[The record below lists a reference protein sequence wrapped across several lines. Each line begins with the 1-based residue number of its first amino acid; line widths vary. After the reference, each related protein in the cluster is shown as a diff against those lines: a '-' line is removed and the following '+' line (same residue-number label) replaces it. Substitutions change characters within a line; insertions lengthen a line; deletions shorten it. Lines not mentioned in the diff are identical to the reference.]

1 MVQAGA
7 RLPTMVATKWPHSR
21 RGRFKALGTHVLG
34 KVQGTSVGTCWV
46 TLHARAYTLSPG
58 RSGLSSFRA
67 PGFVF
72 QISEVRKVAGLTY
85 PNLATSH
92 RAR

>member
-1 MVQAGA
+1 MVQAAA
-7 RLPTMVATKWPHSR
+7 RLLAMVATKRPHSR

-67 PGFVF
+67 PGFFF
-72 QISEVRKVAGLTY
+72 QISEVGEVTGLT
-85 PNLATSH
+85 
-92 RAR
+92 